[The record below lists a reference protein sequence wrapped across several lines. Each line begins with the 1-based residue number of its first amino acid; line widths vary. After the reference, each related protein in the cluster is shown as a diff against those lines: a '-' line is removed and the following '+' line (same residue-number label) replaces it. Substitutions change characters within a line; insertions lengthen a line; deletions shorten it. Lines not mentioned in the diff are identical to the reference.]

1 MNSPTKPEPA
11 TAKPS
16 RGDAETLLRYGS
28 DVGVPRSP
36 ITADL
41 ERQIDPASGIPYLV
55 APDDYQVHDLERL
68 LPTPTRKRATVSVT
82 DTTSLIAYI
91 KKHGSLDECVIYADI
106 NSELYACTLRAIL
119 NDHGADEPKWRD
131 HRCTFSPALSVEWK
145 RWTGKNKATMTQG
158 DFATWLEDNL
168 GDIANVANMPTGGEM
183 LTMALAFEATA
194 EKRLKSRINLQSG
207 GVRFE
212 YVEDEDKDTRTS
224 MEVFQRFTL
233 GLPVF
238 EGSQD
243 AYPVEARL
251 KYRDNG
257 GKVTFW
263 YELIRPD
270 RAFKAAI
277 RSALDQIKDAT
288 GFMILQGAP
297 S

>member
-1 MNSPTKPEPA
+1 MNQPTKTESPNLKNPR
-11 TAKPS
+11 S
-16 RGDAETLLRYGS
+16 DAEILLRYGS
-28 DVGVPRSP
+28 AVGVPRSP
-36 ITADL
+36 ITSDL
-41 ERQIDPASGIPYLV
+41 EAFIEPENGIPYLV
-55 APDDYQVHDLERL
+55 APDGYQVHSLEHL
-68 LPTPTRKRATVSVT
+68 LPVPARKHAAVSVT
-82 DTTSLIAYI
+82 TTDSFIAYA

-106 NSELYACTLRAIL
+106 DAEKSHCTLDAVI
-119 NDHGADEPKWRD
+119 NDNGADDAKWRD
-131 HRCTFSPALSVEWK
+131 HRCTFEPALSVEWK
-145 RWTGKNKATMTQG
+145 RWTGKNKVNMNQA

-168 GDIANVANMPTGGEM
+168 GDIANVPNMPTGAQM
-183 LTMALAFEATA
+183 LTMALAFEANA

-238 EGSQD
+238 EGSSD

-257 GKVTFW
+257 GKVQFW

-270 RAFKAAI
+270 RAFKTAVQ
-277 RSALDQIKDAT
+277 SSLDQIKDAT
-288 GFMILQGAP
+288 GFMILHGTA
-297 S
+297 